1 MVEMKGVDQ
10 NIELRLFSAI
20 KGLVKTNLIEDNGQ
34 NTGQGGNIFNLNIG
48 KNSIETFKFK

>member
-1 MVEMKGVDQ
+1 MKGVDQ